1 MGDRVN
7 IDSENSGDLS
17 NLGASIYGDTLF
29 DDAILPDYVGFLGRL
44 AQVRKMEQENWQENC
59 YRRQEQTASMYTQYE
74 LLFREDVSEKI
85 RVLGEG
91 YLANPIA
98 LGAGG
103 EGEVKRLVALTIDYF
118 DPNGKLIADDRQT
131 IYWND
136 RTGEKDAYG
145 LAIATAN
152 QTPALGQVIPLDRS
166 LTELT
171 ELYNQLVKIKQQYLA
186 DLDRE
191 VTTSDVRTASERL
204 SRVQQRIQNM
214 KWENLPMDV
223 SPKVVKT
230 AIFKLDSHKES
241 KLVEKLLRAYND
253 GEKSQLPDNRFL
265 SEFLADVNNLA
276 LLPSTKAK
284 RSSLKITINAL
295 LLKV

>member
-1 MGDRVN
+1 
-7 IDSENSGDLS
+7 
-17 NLGASIYGDTLF
+17 
-29 DDAILPDYVGFLGRL
+29 
-44 AQVRKMEQENWQENC
+44 
-59 YRRQEQTASMYTQYE
+59 MYTQYE

-85 RVLGEG
+85 RALGED
-91 YLANPIA
+91 YQPNPIA

-103 EGEVKRLVALTIDYF
+103 EEEVKRLVALTIDYF
-118 DPNGKLIADDRQT
+118 DPNGKLIEDDRQT

-152 QTPALGQVIPLDRS
+152 QTPALGQVIPLDQS

-171 ELYNQLVKIKQQYLA
+171 ELYNQLVKLKQQYLA
-186 DLDRE
+186 DLDLE

-204 SRVQQRIQNM
+204 SRIQQRIQNM

-223 SPKVVKT
+223 SPKIVKT
-230 AIFKLDSHKES
+230 AISKLDSHKES

-284 RSSLKITINAL
+284 RTSLKLTVNAL